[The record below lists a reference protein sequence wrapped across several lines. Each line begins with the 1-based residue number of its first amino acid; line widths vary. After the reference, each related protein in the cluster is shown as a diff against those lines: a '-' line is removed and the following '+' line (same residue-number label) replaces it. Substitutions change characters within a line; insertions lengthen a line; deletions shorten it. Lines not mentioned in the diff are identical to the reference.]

1 MFFSAGCRQNNKIIP
16 QAQKGIIDL
25 SSWDFDNDGLAELNG
40 QWEFYWNKILT
51 PGEFQTSDNSRL
63 HYFELPSQWNGIKNT
78 ELKNLPPLG
87 KATYRLIVKLPKNN
101 SRRVRTLC
109 LKFQDIHSSYK
120 VWLNG
125 RLYLEK
131 GTFSE
136 VPEKCIPAS
145 GREAVSFEDS
155 SASLEIVIN
164 AVNFFD
170 TNEAGIDEKILLGT
184 EQGVILESQLKN
196 FFYLVSFGILLIMG
210 LYHFLLFIIRRKE
223 REYLYFSVICL
234 LLAVQTICEGDK
246 YVFYILPGLS
256 VSFYLKA
263 WLASISVVAVLLR
276 FFRIIFP
283 DELNKT
289 AVNFFTAAFI
299 FEVLF
304 LFIFPIEYFMPFIYP
319 TFYFSIIVVGYLFYG
334 LFLALLRK
342 RKHSVLVFAGMLL
355 PLLAGINDL
364 LYGLAIIYT
373 GYFGSVGFILLIFSQ
388 SYFLSLRYNESYME
402 VESLSKELE
411 AANRSLDSKVEER
424 TLELK
429 AVNAELS
436 KTIAIKNKFFSII
449 AHEMKN
455 LFQSMFGYSD
465 LIIMK
470 SEKDEQ
476 QEINEGALVIKDTT
490 TKAYNLMENLL
501 EWSLSETGNIRLKKE
516 LLNLKSVVN
525 ENVEL
530 MDAYGRAKHVCLS
543 ARVDE
548 SLQISADKR
557 MLNTVLRNLISNA
570 IKYSFSDSTVTVRAE
585 KQDTNIIIF
594 VSDEGMGIESE
605 KLDKIFMSET
615 VQSTPGTNKEKGTG
629 LGLLLVKEFVQKH
642 NGTISA
648 SSEIGK
654 GTTFEITLPVS

>member
-1 MFFSAGCRQNNKIIP
+1 MFFSAGCRQNNKIVP
-16 QAQKGIIDL
+16 KAQKGIADL
-25 SSWDFDNDGLAELNG
+25 SSWDFEKDGIAELNG
-40 QWEFYWNKILT
+40 QWEFYWTKILK
-51 PGEFQTSDNSRL
+51 PGEFQFSAKSGI

-78 ELKNLPPLG
+78 ELKNLPPFG
-87 KATYRLIVKLPKNN
+87 KATYRLLVKLPQNN
-101 SRRVRTLC
+101 SKRVRTLS
-109 LKFQDIHSSYK
+109 LKFQDIHSSYR

-131 GTFSE
+131 GKFSE
-136 VPEKCIPAS
+136 VPGQCIPAS
-145 GREAVSFEDS
+145 GREVLSFADS
-155 SASLEIVIN
+155 SSTLEIVIN
-164 AVNFFD
+164 TVNFFD

-223 REYLYFSVICL
+223 SEYSYFSVICL

-246 YVFYILPGLS
+246 YVFYIMPGLS

-263 WLASISVVAVLLR
+263 WLASISVVAALLR

-289 AVNFFTAAFI
+289 AVTFFTVAFI

-319 TFYFSIIVVGYLFYG
+319 LFYFSIIGVGYLFYG
-334 LFLALLRK
+334 LFMALLRK
-342 RKHSVLVFAGMLL
+342 RKHSTLVFAGMLL
-355 PLLAGINDL
+355 PLLAGVNDL

-402 VESLSKELE
+402 VESLSKKLE
-411 AANRSLDSKVEER
+411 AANRSLDFKVEER

-449 AHEMKN
+449 AHDMKN

-470 SEKDEQ
+470 SEEDEQ

-501 EWSLSETGNIRLKKE
+501 EWSLSETGNIRLEKE
-516 LLNLKSVVN
+516 VLNLNAVIS

-530 MDAYGRAKHVCLS
+530 MDAYCRAKHVCLT
-543 ARVDE
+543 ALVDE
-548 SLQISADKR
+548 SLQIAADKR

-570 IKYSFSDSTVTVRAE
+570 IKYSFSNSTVTIRAE
-585 KQDTNIIIF
+585 ERNNNIIIF
-594 VSDEGMGIESE
+594 VSDQGLGIGKE
-605 KLDKIFMSET
+605 KLDNIFMAET

-654 GTTFEITLPVS
+654 GTTFEITLPGS